1 MWPNPHFPGKLF
13 YKVNIPR
20 VVIPYHTFS
29 KFYIIGSVISYRN
42 ICYMKNWTYRNSS
55 NRRLFNFEA
64 LRSNGYWSAV
74 PKRGRCLFEN
84 RKNYS
89 YQISNLCHVLIQ
101 KIANMIYSLLFSEL
115 LVVFIFPLFASFF
128 LKYLNLV
135 TVRLWL
141 DF

>member
-1 MWPNPHFPGKLF
+1 MNTPG
-13 YKVNIPR
+13 

-29 KFYIIGSVISYRN
+29 KFCIIGSVISYRN
-42 ICYMKNWTYRNSS
+42 ICYMKSWTYCNSS

-64 LRSNGYWSAV
+64 LKSNGYWSAF
-74 PKRGRCLFEN
+74 PKRGRSLFKN

-89 YQISNLCHVLIQ
+89 YQISNFCHVLIQ
-101 KIANMIYSLLFSEL
+101 KIANMIYSFLFSEL
-115 LVVFIFPLFASFF
+115 LVVSIFPLFSYSFH
-128 LKYLNLV
+128 KYLKLV